1 MTGILILLLAFLFF
15 LIYYLI
21 NIGNKYVNE
30 DKRIK
35 INVRK
40 VFFVLIFITF
50 IYLIYKILNKYSFL
64 SNLFGMFIFSV
75 IMAYLFNPIVNF
87 FEKRK
92 IRRSLG
98 ILIVYAII
106 LGVIV
111 ILSLT
116 IIPNITKEA
125 KKLMEILP
133 LYLNRI
139 FDFLNNIYDRYYS
152 SIYSLPPQLQGVE
165 QAVMG
170 NVENMGNI
178 LSENIKKITSSMMD
192 IFPKITSII
201 LVPIF
206 TFYLILDKD
215 SIKNKIYI
223 TVPKDKRQDFSRLSK
238 EIDKALGEFIRGRVI
253 VAIFIGVSTTIAL
266 LILKIPFGLVI
277 GLIAGIADIIPYFGP
292 VIGIIPAVIFALLD
306 SPLKALWV
314 IIIFTVIQQIEND
327 LITPKIIGESI
338 GIHPITVIVSLI
350 IGGEIMGIWGMV
362 LAVPAVAV
370 GKIVFSFFMEK
381 LNKNQ
386 IIDK

>member
-64 SNLFGMFIFSV
+64 SSLFGMFIFSV

-170 NVENMGNI
+170 NAENMGNI

>member
-170 NVENMGNI
+170 NAENMGNI
-178 LSENIKKITSSMMD
+178 LSENIKKITSSMMN

>member
-35 INVRK
+35 IDVRK

-50 IYLIYKILNKYSFL
+50 MYLIYKILNKYSFL

-92 IRRSLG
+92 VRRSLG

-253 VAIFIGVSTTIAL
+253 VAIFIGVSTTIVL

>member
-170 NVENMGNI
+170 NAENMGNI
-178 LSENIKKITSSMMD
+178 LSENIKKITNSMMN
-192 IFPKITSII
+192 ILPKITSII

>member
-106 LGVIV
+106 LGVVV

-170 NVENMGNI
+170 NAENMGNI

>member
-64 SNLFGMFIFSV
+64 SSLFGMFIFSV

-106 LGVIV
+106 LGVVV

-170 NVENMGNI
+170 NAENMGNI

>member
-64 SNLFGMFIFSV
+64 SSLFGMFIFSV

-165 QAVMG
+165 QAVMDSA
-170 NVENMGNI
+170 ENIGNI
-178 LSENIKKITSSMMD
+178 LSESIKKITNSMMN
-192 IFPKITSII
+192 ILPKITSII

>member
-165 QAVMG
+165 QAVMDSA
-170 NVENMGNI
+170 ENIGNI
-178 LSENIKKITSSMMD
+178 LSESIKKITNSMMN
-192 IFPKITSII
+192 ILPKITSII

>member
-170 NVENMGNI
+170 NAENMGNI

>member
-40 VFFVLIFITF
+40 VLFVLIFITF

-75 IMAYLFNPIVNF
+75 IMAYLFNPIVIF

-92 IRRSLG
+92 VRRSLG

-106 LGVIV
+106 LGVVV

-170 NVENMGNI
+170 NAENMGNI
-178 LSENIKKITSSMMD
+178 LSENIKKITSSMMN

-253 VAIFIGVSTTIAL
+253 VAIFIGVSTTIVL

>member
-40 VFFVLIFITF
+40 VLFVLIFITF

-75 IMAYLFNPIVNF
+75 IMAYLFNPIVIF

-92 IRRSLG
+92 VRRSLG

-106 LGVIV
+106 LGVVV

-170 NVENMGNI
+170 NAENMGNI

-253 VAIFIGVSTTIAL
+253 VAIFIGVSTTIVL